1 MLCKLKGVSYYVE
14 AIEKLKEG
22 DAVIL
27 KIDEE
32 SEYDNKPIK
41 CLGGGITPTNNDAT
55 IGFIGREQKEE
66 VTKII
71 SGNYK
76 ATVQKLHKW
85 DGGPTGVVVKVE

>member
-14 AIEKLKEG
+14 AIKKLKEG

-32 SEYDNKPIK
+32 SEYDNKPIV
-41 CLGGGITPTNNDAT
+41 CTNSNGDT
-55 IGFIGREQKEE
+55 LGFIGREQKEG
-66 VTKII
+66 VTEII
-71 SGNYK
+71 NKKHK

-85 DGGPTGVVVKVE
+85 DGGPTGVSIKIE

>member
-32 SEYDNKPIK
+32 SEYDNKPLL
-41 CLGGGITPTNNDAT
+41 CTNGKGET
-55 IGFIGREQKEE
+55 LGFIGKEQKEE
-66 VTKII
+66 VLKIMEKK
-71 SGNYK
+71 YK
-76 ATVQKLHKW
+76 AVVQKLHKW
-85 DGGPTGVVVKVE
+85 SGATGVSIKIE

>member
-1 MLCKLKGVSYYVE
+1 MLCKLKGVSYYKE

-41 CLGGGITPTNNDAT
+41 CTHNNDAT